1 MEGGNGD
8 GWCGGKWWG
17 ENGGNCTG
25 TTIKNVKK
33 MKLPLAK
40 NNLG

>member
-25 TTIKNVKK
+25 TTIKKCEKNETATGKK
-33 MKLPLAK
+33 
-40 NNLG
+40 